1 MIALARF
8 VPDDSGN
15 DDMTIWDLKIAG
27 ADFYHII
34 NWFFIY
40 SFLGWAWE
48 STYVSVKQKRLVN
61 RGFVTGPVCTIY
73 GCGAVAVYLILKPI
87 SGNLPFLFLGG
98 ILVPTVLEYL
108 TAVLMETIFHTSW
121 WDYSKNRFNF
131 QGRICLGASL
141 GWGVFTVA
149 LFYVLH
155 PFVEWIVSL
164 YSAAAGKILV
174 CAAGALYIADFC
186 ISFANA
192 MQIGKRLRSMDEVMD
207 SIYEF
212 VQSSKLYE
220 SVEELRGRLASYPLS
235 EYGAELRKRLEA
247 RVDAVIAFTSELTPE
262 EQGSRREAWRAQIE
276 EYLGAAQSRY
286 EQLKSHRNIFIRRAM
301 NAYPNMKS
309 RAQALKERAARQLDK
324 RDED

>member
-1 MIALARF
+1 MKRKAEEYFFYFMLYSVIGWIYEVFLEVVVYRWGFSNRGALFGPYCIIYGVGALILIF
-8 VPDDSGN
+8 SLSG
-15 DDMTIWDLKIAG
+15 LKKQRITVG
-27 ADFYHII
+27 KLNITPLLV
-34 NWFFIY
+34 
-40 SFLGWAWE
+40 FLGIVVITTVVELIGSYIMEAA
-48 STYVSVKQKRLVN
+48 
-61 RGFVTGPVCTIY
+61 TG
-73 GCGAVAVYLILKPI
+73 
-87 SGNLPFLFLGG
+87 
-98 ILVPTVLEYL
+98 EW
-108 TAVLMETIFHTSW
+108 M
-121 WDYSKNRFNF
+121 WDYRRFAFNF

-309 RAQALKERAARQLDK
+309 RAQALKERAARRLDK

>member
-1 MIALARF
+1 MSYWVTL
-8 VPDDSGN
+8 V
-15 DDMTIWDLKIAG
+15 L
-27 ADFYHII
+27 Y
-34 NWFFIY
+34 FILY
-40 SFLGWAWE
+40 SFLGWCCE
-48 STYVSVKQKRLVN
+48 TVYCTILQRKFVN
-61 RGFVTGPVCTIY
+61 RGFLYGPICPIY
-73 GCGAVAVYLILKPI
+73 GCGALLV
-87 SGNLPFLFLGG
+87 LFLLRDVQSSIIPLFLSGM
-98 ILVPTVLEYL
+98 VVTTVLEYL

-309 RAQALKERAARQLDK
+309 RAQALKERAARRLDK

>member
-1 MIALARF
+1 
-8 VPDDSGN
+8 
-15 DDMTIWDLKIAG
+15 MTIWDLKIAG
-27 ADFYHII
+27 TDFYHII
-34 NWFFIY
+34 NWFFLY
-40 SFLGWAWE
+40 SFLGWVWE
-48 STYVSVKQKRLVN
+48 SAYVSAKEKRLVN

-87 SGNLPFLFLGG
+87 SGNLLLLFLGG

-141 GWGVFTVA
+141 GWGVFTVI

-155 PFVEWIVSL
+155 PFVQWIVSL
-164 YSAAAGKILV
+164 YSAAAGRILV
-174 CAAGALYIADFC
+174 CAAGAIYFLDFGV
-186 ISFANA
+186 SFANA
-192 MQIGKRLRSMDEVMD
+192 MQIGKRLRSLDEITD
-207 SIYEF
+207 SLYEF
-212 VQSSKLYE
+212 VQTSKLYE
-220 SVEELRGRLASYPLS
+220 SVEGLRERLAFYRLT

-247 RVDAVIAFTSELTPE
+247 RIDAVIAFTSDMTLE
-262 EQGSRREAWRAQIE
+262 EKKSMREAWRAQIE

-286 EQLKSHRNIFIRRAM
+286 EQLKSHKNIFIRRAM

-309 RAQALKERAARQLDK
+309 RAQALKERTARRLDK
-324 RDED
+324 SDKDNGRQR

>member
-1 MIALARF
+1 M
-8 VPDDSGN
+8 
-15 DDMTIWDLKIAG
+15 
-27 ADFYHII
+27 
-34 NWFFIY
+34 
-40 SFLGWAWE
+40 
-48 STYVSVKQKRLVN
+48 
-61 RGFVTGPVCTIY
+61 
-73 GCGAVAVYLILKPI
+73 
-87 SGNLPFLFLGG
+87 
-98 ILVPTVLEYL
+98 PTVLEYL

-235 EYGAELRKRLEA
+235 EYGPS
-247 RVDAVIAFTSELTPE
+247 F
-262 EQGSRREAWRAQIE
+262 GNAWRPGGRRHCL
-276 EYLGAAQSRY
+276 YLGADAGGAG
-286 EQLKSHRNIFIRRAM
+286 EQAGSLESADRGVSWRC
-301 NAYPNMKS
+301 P
-309 RAQALKERAARQLDK
+309 EPVRAAEEPSEYFHPPCHERLSEHEVQGAGA
-324 RDED
+324 

>member
-1 MIALARF
+1 MFYSIIGWCYEVFLEVVVYRWGFSNRGVLFGPYCVIYGFGALILIF
-8 VPDDSGN
+8 SLSWL
-15 DDMTIWDLKIAG
+15 MKKKIRVWKLN
-27 ADFYHII
+27 ITPI
-34 NWFFIY
+34 LV
-40 SFLGWAWE
+40 FLGIVVITTVVELAASYIME
-48 STYVSVKQKRLVN
+48 AT
-61 RGFVTGPVCTIY
+61 RG
-73 GCGAVAVYLILKPI
+73 
-87 SGNLPFLFLGG
+87 
-98 ILVPTVLEYL
+98 EW
-108 TAVLMETIFHTSW
+108 M
-121 WDYSKNRFNF
+121 WDYRRFAFNF

-309 RAQALKERAARQLDK
+309 RAQALKERAARRLDK